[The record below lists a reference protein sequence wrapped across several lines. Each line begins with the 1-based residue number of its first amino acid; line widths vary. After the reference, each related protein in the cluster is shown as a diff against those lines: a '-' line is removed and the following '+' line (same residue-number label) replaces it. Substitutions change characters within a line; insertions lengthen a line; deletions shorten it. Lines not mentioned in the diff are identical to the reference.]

1 MGAYSWPAA
10 LPETQLDMDPT
21 MVPVGRGAIF
31 VPTMSNPELE
41 PPFRV
46 YVDDQYIGNSRCGT
60 RFIVPAGDYVVELGS
75 GASTDRIRR
84 QVHVAEG
91 RTALVPADWSGLQ
104 IRVVDENGIPHRGV
118 YELIAMPQANNLGI
132 GYGANIER
140 GEVVRNW
147 ILEPGTYLIIKVGD
161 TFQARTNFFTVR
173 LVPGTFDTINL
184 VMNRDTGD
192 FLGAGQVFG
201 GGGRLAGIKD
211 LQLTATLG
219 GGLDFS
225 RQTNVVG
232 TSDNTLFTP
241 SLYADAVG
249 QWLPGRNLVYGQFTL
264 DEVFTQRDGKRL
276 EKTADDVQLYLLYS
290 YKVTKRMGPYV
301 RAGIRTTL
309 FPGYVYFSK
318 KQTVVEVDQS
328 GNVLHTWKHRDRFQ
342 TSDPFFPMTLLGG
355 VGLRMDTPPSTG
367 FNAWALLGMGGR
379 KKLAGGT
386 LTSASSPDGWVGR
399 VSPTALRR
407 AIDEDQFGAELTIVA
422 QGSLL
427 RFFNYTAQFEYFPPF
442 NNLDDPDLRLDTNL
456 GLRLTSYVSLNYSY
470 RMLRDPKYSE
480 FLQHDHRATVRF
492 SYTFF

>member
-1 MGAYSWPAA
+1 
-10 LPETQLDMDPT
+10 MDPT

-31 VPTMSNPELE
+31 VPTMSNPDLE

-46 YVDDQYIGNSRCGT
+46 YIDDQHIGNGRGGT
-60 RFIVPAGDYVVELGS
+60 RFVVPAGDYVVELGS

-84 QVHVAEG
+84 QVHVVEG
-91 RTALVPADWSGLQ
+91 RTAMVPVDWAGLQ

-173 LVPGTFDTINL
+173 LVPGVFDTMNL
-184 VMNRDTGD
+184 VMDRQTGD

-201 GGGRLAGIKD
+201 GAGRLAGIKD

-225 RQTNVVG
+225 KQTSVVG
-232 TSDNTLFTP
+232 TPDNTLFTP

-264 DEVFTQRDGKRL
+264 DEVFTQRDGGRL

-309 FPGYVYFSK
+309 FPGYVYFSR

-328 GNVLHTWKHRDRFQ
+328 GKVLNVWRDRDRFQ
-342 TSDPFFPMTLLGG
+342 TSDSFFPMTLLGG
-355 VGLRMDTPPSTG
+355 VGLRMDTPPSTT

-386 LTSASSPDGWVGR
+386 LTSAPSPDGWVGR
-399 VSPTALRR
+399 VKPTALRR

-427 RFFNYTAQFEYFPPF
+427 RFFNYTAQFEYFPPYDD
-442 NNLDDPDLRLDTNL
+442 LYDPDLRLDTNL